1 MNVGQLIEKM
11 GWTLVCGDVDKE
23 IRGGWCG
30 DLLSRVMGSGP
41 LGSAWV
47 TVQAHRNVIAVAS
60 LREFACVIFAE
71 GVKPDEALVNLA
83 KQEHVTLIVS
93 PLSIYETAKAMAAL
107 GI

>member
-1 MNVGQLIEKM
+1 MNVGQLIEKT

-41 LGSAWV
+41 FGSAWI

-71 GVKPDEALVNLA
+71 GVKP
-83 KQEHVTLIVS
+83 S
-93 PLSIYETAKAMAAL
+93 KA
-107 GI
+107 